1 MAWILLAIA
10 GVLEVVWAIALKK
23 SDGFANATATAVF
36 VVAAIGSIVLL
47 AQAMKSLPV
56 GTAYAVWTGMGA
68 IGAALV
74 GMAWLGES
82 ADAFRVLSIS
92 LVAAGIVGL
101 SLAET

>member
-1 MAWILLAIA
+1 MAWILLTTA

-23 SDGFANATATAVF
+23 SDGFANANATVVF
-36 VVAAIGSIVLL
+36 VIAAVGSIVLL